1 MYFTVFENFTVSI
14 LSKCVL
20 SIIIRLSGII
30 RLFRDTFGSWFFC
43 MSVICI
49 FFDNEKHM
57 FEQGVITIHAMQKL
71 NEMYLKK

>member
-1 MYFTVFENFTVSI
+1 MVFLYV
-14 LSKCVL
+14 CY
-20 SIIIRLSGII
+20 
-30 RLFRDTFGSWFFC
+30 
-43 MSVICI
+43 MH